1 MQQINN
7 MNSMKKIALVA
18 AGLLLILCTGCED
31 FLDTEN
37 LTQKTTA
44 NYPGTLAEAKQ
55 MVTGVYNSLSLIN
68 ANPQKSFLFVSE
80 LAADD
85 RLGGAGTNDQL
96 CQAVDFMM
104 TSGMDM
110 LDNFWT
116 DRYAGVQ
123 RANTAIAKLGNF
135 EGYDSEEQKKQF
147 LGEAYFL
154 RGFYYYEL
162 ASLFENIPVLTEAKA
177 ENIPQSDPNDTWG
190 QIISDLKQAIEL
202 MPARKTAPAE
212 AGHVDKYAAEA
223 MMARAFLF
231 YTGFYQKADV
241 TLPDG
246 SKVTKTDV
254 IGWIDD
260 CVNNSGYTLAGDF
273 RNLWAY
279 TNRLTVDDYTYT
291 KGVTGIDGQPLKYAE
306 NDQAINP
313 ESMFAIKYSKFADW
327 GTTIGYSNGYAL
339 FFGIRG
345 AQPQE
350 NTFPFGQGWGAGPV
364 TPSLW
369 NAWASAEPNDLRR
382 KASIC
387 DIREELDPMGYVKGA
402 AGWADFEQET
412 DYWSK
417 KWTPVSSKK
426 ADGTGYWETFEQD
439 MYGYSSV
446 NFQLSNIHDLI
457 LIRFADVLLMQS
469 ELKEDAAGLNKVRAR
484 AGLPAIAYSLPAL
497 QNERRWELAFEGV
510 RWNDIRRWHIAE
522 TVLAAQEGVKI
533 YRSGTADVN
542 KAHAGGYST
551 RYKATKG
558 GFFPIPESEIELSDG
573 VLKQNAGWENTT
585 PLYTAW

>member
-1 MQQINN
+1 MKN
-7 MNSMKKIALVA
+7 MKKIASMV

-37 LTQKTTA
+37 KTEKNTA
-44 NYPGTLAEAKQ
+44 GFPATLVEAKQ
-55 MVTGVYNSLSLIN
+55 MVTGIYNSLSLVN

-80 LAADD
+80 LASDD
-85 RLGGAGTNDQL
+85 RLGGAGANDQL

-116 DRYAGVQ
+116 DRYAGIQ
-123 RANTAIAKLGNF
+123 RANLAIAVLGNC
-135 EGYDSEEQKKQF
+135 EEYDSEAQKNQF

-162 ASLFENIPVLTEAKA
+162 ASLYENIPVLTEALA
-177 ENIPQSDPNDTWG
+177 VPTPQSDPNDTWG
-190 QIISDLKQAIEL
+190 QIIADLKQAIEL
-202 MPARKTAPAE
+202 MPAKKTAPGE
-212 AGHVDKYAAEA
+212 AGHVDKYTAEA
-223 MMARAFLF
+223 MIARAFLF
-231 YTGFYQKADV
+231 YTGFYQKPDV

-246 SKVTKTDV
+246 SKVTKADV

-260 CVNNSGYTLAGDF
+260 CVNNSGYTLVGDF

-279 TNRLTVDDYTYT
+279 TNRLTVDEYTYT
-291 KGVTGIDGQPLKYAE
+291 KGINGIDGKPLAYVE
-306 NDQAINP
+306 NDQAVNP
-313 ESMFAIKYSKFADW
+313 ESMFAIKYSKFASW

-345 AQPQE
+345 AQDQAK
-350 NTFPFGQGWGAGPV
+350 TFPFGQGWGAGPV
-364 TPSLW
+364 TPTIW

-382 KASIC
+382 AASIC
-387 DIREELDPMGYVKGA
+387 DIRAELDPVGYAKGG

-412 DYWSK
+412 DYWAK
-417 KWTPVSSKK
+417 KWTPVSSQK
-426 ADGTGYWETFEQD
+426 ADGSGYWETFEQD
-439 MYGYSSV
+439 MYDYTSQ
-446 NFQLSNIHDLI
+446 NFQLTNIHDLI

-484 AGLPAIAYSLPAL
+484 AGLPAIGYSLQAL

-522 TVLAAQEGVKI
+522 TELAKQEGVKI
-533 YRSGTADVN
+533 YRSGTTDVN
-542 KAHAGGYST
+542 TPHAGGYAA
-551 RYKATKG
+551 RYKATNG
-558 GFFPIPESEIELSDG
+558 GFFPIPESEIALSDG
-573 VLKQNAGWENTT
+573 GLKQNAGWENTT